1 MNRNQKGCFA
11 EYKFATRAMENG
23 FNVSMPL
30 LDASPYDCLLE
41 KEGRVF
47 KIQIKYVSADRQ
59 KDEKYNNMRVS
70 LHRDGGNKYPK
81 HLCDFFAIWFDEYDG
96 FFIIANQEQKAMRLS
111 LDNKYKEN
119 FNNFDLIW

>member
-1 MNRNQKGCFA
+1 
-11 EYKFATRAMENG
+11 MENG

-70 LHRDGGNKYPK
+70 LHIGPNTPNTCLLYTSPSPRDRTRSRMPSS
-81 HLCDFFAIWFDEYDG
+81 A
-96 FFIIANQEQKAMRLS
+96 
-111 LDNKYKEN
+111 
-119 FNNFDLIW
+119 